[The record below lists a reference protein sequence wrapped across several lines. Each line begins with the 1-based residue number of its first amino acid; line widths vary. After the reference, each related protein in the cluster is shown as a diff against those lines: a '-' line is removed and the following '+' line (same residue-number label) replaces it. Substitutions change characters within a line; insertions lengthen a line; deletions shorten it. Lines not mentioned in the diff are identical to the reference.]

1 MMQDLRLI
9 LIIVGAIA
17 IIALLVH
24 GFWTSRKER
33 SSMFRDRP
41 LKRMKSKR
49 DDDSYDDDVDADEGV
64 GEVRV
69 HRVNHAPGQP
79 QEHDAPRQSPQHQYQ
94 PPYASAQPRPATP
107 PLPQAPQQQPV
118 QQPPQPV
125 PPPQQVQPSAPPVQ
139 PQQPAQPSQ
148 APQPVAQPAPPL
160 AEQTFQPAD
169 PAVEAEPVVEEA
181 PVVEKPQRKEV
192 VIIMNVAAH
201 HGSELNGEMLL
212 NSIQQSG
219 FKFGDMNIFH
229 RHLSPDG
236 SGPALFSLANM
247 VNPGTFDP
255 EMTDFTTPGVTIFMQ
270 VPSYGDALQ
279 NFKLMLQ
286 SAQHIADEVGGVV
299 LDDQRRMMTPQKL
312 REYQDRIREVMD
324 ANA

>member
-79 QEHDAPRQSPQHQYQ
+79 QEHDAPRQSTQHQYQ

-107 PLPQAPQQQPV
+107 PQPQAPQQQPV

-201 HGSELNGEMLL
+201 HGSELNGEVLL

>member
-49 DDDSYDDDVDADEGV
+49 DDDSYDDDVEEDEGV

-94 PPYASAQPRPATP
+94 PPYASAQPRPAAP
-107 PLPQAPQQQPV
+107 PQPQAPMQPPV
-118 QQPPQPV
+118 QQPLQPAPQ
-125 PPPQQVQPSAPPVQ
+125 PQQVQPSAPPVQ
-139 PQQPAQPSQ
+139 PPQQ
-148 APQPVAQPAPPL
+148 QPAPPSS
-160 AEQTFQPAD
+160 AQTFQPAE
-169 PAVEAEPVVEEA
+169 PMIEAEPVVEEA
-181 PVVEKPQRKEV
+181 PVVEKPQRKEA

-201 HGSELNGEMLL
+201 HGSELNGEGLL

>member
-148 APQPVAQPAPPL
+148 APQPVAQPAPLL

-201 HGSELNGEMLL
+201 HGSELNGEVLL